1 MVKTLRFSLFG
12 LLMLLC
18 GSINAAVENVDFT
31 TLEITKTDDG
41 FTLESGNYAFTAVK
55 NNGQTA
61 PTQNGSSKDIRLYA
75 KNTITVNSTNAM
87 QKMVFTISK
96 QGLKRQAEITPSVGT
111 MTYDMDNSQVTWTAD
126 APVAVVDFTVGDKA
140 YTEAKAQARPD
151 SLTSTPWR

>member
-1 MVKTLRFSLFG
+1 
-12 LLMLLC
+12 MLLC

-87 QKMVFTISK
+87 QKMVFAISK
-96 QGLKRQAEITPSVGT
+96 QGLKRQAEILSLIHISEPT
-111 MTYDMDNSQVTWTAD
+111 
-126 APVAVVDFTVGDKA
+126 
-140 YTEAKAQARPD
+140 RPY
-151 SLTSTPWR
+151 